1 MLTALNKIIDTVPL
15 PAFIFDKDL
24 GILNANLKGL
34 EMVHCSLQQI
44 RKYSI
49 DRFFPDLKLHADTQ
63 GKNVEASYVDVN
75 LHKHHIIANYVI
87 FPDEDSSGIIYVIDK
102 SSHLRKDFISEEYEL
117 ENQKRIQF
125 TNSVLNNIPADIA
138 VFDADHKY
146 LFINSHGISNE
157 ETRKWLIGKDD
168 LDYCRHRG
176 LDEAIAKERHK
187 LFVEAIRTKE
197 HVDWIDEY
205 VREDKTTY
213 VLRRFHPYIVD
224 GELIYMIGYGIDITE
239 LKSTQAAAAKNEL
252 RNQLILKSALD
263 AIVMI
268 DTDSKIT
275 FWNPQAE
282 SMFGWKSEDVLGK
295 GLTEIIIPE
304 TKRPLYEK
312 GFERN
317 KSSVNGIVFNKLL
330 ELEAINRDG
339 EEFPIELTIIPI
351 DDSLGQ
357 LNFCAFI
364 RDISYRKNKEKEIA
378 NQNRVLQNKNI
389 ELEQF
394 TYITSHDLQEPLLT
408 LMSFSEL
415 LLEEYSEKLDD
426 EGKMYI
432 QFINKS
438 AVRMRALVAGLMEYA
453 RIGRREEVTVLDTNV
468 LVQEVL
474 HDLDAKIRLNRAII
488 DVENLPEIRGHVTFL
503 RLLFQNLISNAI
515 KFQKAGISPKITI
528 RGCENEEEWA
538 FSVSDNGIG
547 IAEKNKNLIF
557 TIFKKLNKQDQ
568 YEGHGIG
575 LAHGKKI
582 VDLHNGEI
590 WVDSALDEGST
601 FYFTISKTI

>member
-1 MLTALNKIIDTVPL
+1 MPTDYYKIIDTVPL
-15 PAFIFDKDL
+15 PAFIIDKDHS
-24 GILNANLKGL
+24 ILNANSKGL
-34 EMVHCSLQQI
+34 EMVGYTLVQI
-44 RKYSI
+44 QKCFI
-49 DRFFPDLKLHADTQ
+49 DKFFPDINFNAEMC
-63 GKNVEASYVDVN
+63 GKNVEAIYLDVN
-75 LHKHHIIANYVI
+75 SHKHHIVVNYVAYHHNN
-87 FPDEDSSGIIYVIDK
+87 SAGILYIIDK
-102 SSHLRKDFISEEYEL
+102 SGHLRNDFISEEYEI
-117 ENQKRIQF
+117 ENQKQIQL

-138 VFDADHKY
+138 VFDVEHRY
-146 LFINSHGISNE
+146 MFVNSHGISND
-157 ETRKWLIGKDD
+157 ETRKWLIGKNDF
-168 LDYCRHRG
+168 DYCKHKG
-176 LDEAIAKERHK
+176 LDDAIARVRYNYFEEAIKN
-187 LFVEAIRTKE
+187 KE

-205 VREDKTTY
+205 VKEDKTTY

-224 GELIYMIGYGIDITE
+224 GELVYMIGYGIDVTE
-239 LKSTQAAAAKNEL
+239 LKSTQASAAKNEL

-268 DTDSKIT
+268 DTESKIT

-282 SMFGWKSEDVLGK
+282 RMFGWQSEEVIGK
-295 GLTEIIIPE
+295 GLTEIIIPVVR
-304 TKRPLYEK
+304 RPLYDK

-330 ELEAINRDG
+330 ELEAIKRNG
-339 EEFPIELTIIPI
+339 EEFPIELTILPI
-351 DDSLGQ
+351 DETLGQ

-378 NQNRVLQNKNI
+378 TQNRILQNQNI

-415 LLEEYSEKLDD
+415 LLEEYSDKLDE
-426 EGKMYI
+426 EGKLYI

-438 AVRMRALVAGLMEYA
+438 AVRMRALVTGLMEYA
-453 RIGRREEVTVLDTNV
+453 RIGRREEVTEFNTNV

-474 HDLDAKIRLNRAII
+474 HDLDAKIRMNKAVIN
-488 DVENLPEIRGHVTFL
+488 VENLPEIRGHVTFL

-515 KFQKAGISPKITI
+515 KFQKAGIIPKIRIYGSET
-528 RGCENEEEWA
+528 EDDWV

-547 IAEKNKNLIF
+547 IDAKNKDQIF

-590 WVDSALDEGST
+590 WVDSKLNEGST
-601 FYFTISKTI
+601 FNFTISKTI